1 MGRQSKLIL
10 ESSNQM
16 PSRKAALAFIRFY
29 GKFMSDQ
36 QTKFTIWEDGKQVR
50 LDAVCTHSAS
60 LTAWRAMDNLQMR
73 LTAWLDCWTVR
84 QPPKRTK
91 KQPTA

>member
-1 MGRQSKLIL
+1 MSRQSKLTTT
-10 ESSNQM
+10 SSNQF
-16 PSRKAALAFIRFY
+16 PTRRAATRFVSFY
-29 GKFMSDQ
+29 GSFMSDQ
-36 QTKFTIWEDGKQVR
+36 QTTFTIVERGKDVY

-73 LTAWLDCWTVR
+73 ITAWLACWTVR

-91 KQPTA
+91 KATA